1 VDLTLADPREL
12 TDVAEGLG
20 DVVNSISREHLT
32 DPIQRSWLQ
41 RAVRMKEEQHLTVGC
56 GGPNTH
62 RRSATGGREERAD
75 LVTGN
80 IERSVLAS
88 AIDHD
93 YLVIRALLTDRV

>member
-1 VDLTLADPREL
+1 
-12 TDVAEGLG
+12 
-20 DVVNSISREHLT
+20 
-32 DPIQRSWLQ
+32 
-41 RAVRMKEEQHLTVGC
+41 MKEEQHLTAGC

-62 RRSATGGREERAD
+62 RCSATGGRDERAD
-75 LVTGN
+75 LVISGN